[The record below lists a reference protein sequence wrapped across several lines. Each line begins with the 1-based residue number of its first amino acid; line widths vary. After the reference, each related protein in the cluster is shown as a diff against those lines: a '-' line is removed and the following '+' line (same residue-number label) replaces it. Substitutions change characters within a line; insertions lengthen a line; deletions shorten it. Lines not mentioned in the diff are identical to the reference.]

1 MDLRKEQY
9 NHCMTELPPPVW
21 VAASAQLQRMVADL
35 ARQPRLAVDTESN
48 SLHAYREQVCLIQFS
63 TPETDYLVDPF
74 RLADLSPLAPIFAS
88 PKIEKVFH
96 AAEYDLICLKR
107 DFGYEIVSIFDT
119 MQSARILGYQQVGL
133 DALLGLKFELKVN
146 KRFQKADWGQRP
158 LTPDLLNYAR
168 FDTRY
173 LLPLRD
179 LLLAE
184 LEAAGRWDLAHEE
197 FVRLAQT
204 NGNDRLGI
212 PAWQRVARTQ
222 KFTGQQLAVLKELC
236 DWRDITASRM
246 DRPAFKVIDD
256 KRLAAVAQEL
266 PGALNTLGEF
276 LSPHQV
282 HRFGTEILRAVS
294 RGRQAGSVERPPRT
308 ARPSGAFLRRMD
320 LLNQWRKHSAQKQHL
335 ESDII
340 LPKCWM
346 HAIAEKNPQTMEEL
360 ARLMPDSPWRLEK
373 FGGEILKTIAP
384 KSRKTG
390 D

>member
-1 MDLRKEQY
+1 
-9 NHCMTELPPPVW
+9 MTELPPPVW
-21 VAASAQLQRMVADL
+21 VAASAHLQRMAAEL
-35 ARQPRLAVDTESN
+35 AHQPRLAVDTESN

-74 RLADLSPLAPIFAS
+74 RLADLSPLAPIFAD

-107 DFGYEIVSIFDT
+107 DFGYEIVNIFDT

-179 LLLAE
+179 LLQVE
-184 LEAAGRWDLAHEE
+184 LEAAGRWDLAREE

-204 NGNDRLGI
+204 NGNDRLGV
-212 PAWQRVARTQ
+212 PAWERVARTQ

-236 DWRDITASRM
+236 DWRDVTASRM

-256 KRLAAVAQEL
+256 RRLSAVAQEL
-266 PGALNTLGEF
+266 PGSLNTLGEF
-276 LSPHQV
+276 LTPHQV
-282 HRFGTEILRAVS
+282 HRFGSEVLRAVS
-294 RGRQAGSVERPPRT
+294 RGRHAGPVERPPRT

-320 LLNQWRKHSAQKQHL
+320 LLNQWRKSSAQKHHL

-346 HAIAEKNPQTMEEL
+346 HAIAEKNPQTMEKL
-360 ARLMPDSPWRLEK
+360 AALLPDSPWRLEK
-373 FGGEILKTIAP
+373 FGNEILKIIAP
-384 KSRKTG
+384 RTRKTG

>member
-1 MDLRKEQY
+1 
-9 NHCMTELPPPVW
+9 MTELPPPVW
-21 VAASAQLQRMVADL
+21 VAASAHLQSMAAEL
-35 ARQPRLAVDTESN
+35 AHHPRLAVDTESN

-63 TPETDYLVDPF
+63 TPGTDYLVDPF
-74 RLADLSPLAPIFAS
+74 RLADLSPLAPIFAN

-107 DFGYEIVSIFDT
+107 DFGYEIVNIFDT

-168 FDTRY
+168 FDTRF

-179 LLLAE
+179 LLQAE
-184 LEAAGRWDLAHEE
+184 LEAAGRWDLAREE

-204 NGNDRLGI
+204 NGNDRLGV
-212 PAWQRVARTQ
+212 PAWERVARTQ

-256 KRLAAVAQEL
+256 RRLSAVAQEL
-266 PGALNTLGEF
+266 PGSLNTLGEF
-276 LSPHQV
+276 LTPHQV
-282 HRFGTEILRAVS
+282 HRFGSEVLRAVS
-294 RGRQAGSVERPPRT
+294 RGRHAGPVERPPRT

-320 LLNQWRKHSAQKQHL
+320 LLNQWRKSSAQKHHL

-346 HAIAEKNPQTMEEL
+346 HAIAEKNPQTMEKL
-360 ARLMPDSPWRLEK
+360 AALMPDSPWRLEK
-373 FGGEILKTIAP
+373 FGNEILKIIAP
-384 KSRKTG
+384 RTRKTG